1 MASISKVV
9 RISVSLLT
17 AGIKEAG
24 FGIPLIADYHT
35 RFSERVRFYAD
46 AEEMADDGFVEGD
59 AALAAASAIFAQQ
72 PRVERVAIGRRALS
86 PSLKTDLYVTL
97 LTTPKAYTVN
107 ATLPSGAVEAAT
119 YQATTD
125 KLLSYDAQSANFVV
139 GSLVTGGTSGATGT
153 IVADTD
159 AGTTGT
165 LRLSGVTGTFAN
177 DEALTS
183 TPSGGVATVNGTAS
197 NYETVATIVT
207 GLASAIDALAGIA
220 AAGVTSTYVSVTPT
234 TAGQWFGIEVV
245 EDGSAAGFEGL
256 RAAQSHAD
264 PGIATDLAAIK
275 AQDDSWY
282 GVTLTSCGAAE
293 IAAASSWTE
302 SAGKQFIQNTQDGAI
317 LAGTAGNVMLVCQ
330 AANRDRTGLIW
341 HQNPAEHAG
350 AAWMGSVFPIDPG
363 AVTYAFRQLRNV
375 TKSILSTTQMTEIED
390 AGGNYFVDIGGV
402 GVTFGEDGGGKASGG
417 EWLDI
422 IRDLDWYEVQIGVE
436 HLGVKL
442 ANNKVPMTNA
452 GIAMEEN
459 ALRTATA
466 RACTAG
472 FLDASSVVFTV
483 PDVLEIPTN
492 KRAARTLDKLKVTA
506 RVQGAIHIT
515 EVVATITN

>member
-1 MASISKVV
+1 MASVSKVV
-9 RISVSLLT
+9 KISVSLLT
-17 AGIKEAG
+17 AGIKEPG
-24 FGIPLIADYHT
+24 FGIPLVADYHT

-46 AEEMADDGFVEGD
+46 ADEMADDGFVDGD

-72 PRVERVAIGRRALS
+72 PRVEQVAIGRRAS
-86 PSLKTDLYVTL
+86 APVITTDLTVTL
-97 LTTPKAYTVN
+97 LTTPKAYKVK
-107 ATLPSGAVEAAT
+107 ATLPSGVVSTVSYE
-119 YQATTD
+119 ATTD
-125 KLLSYDAQSANFVV
+125 KLLSYDAQSVNFTV

-153 IVADTD
+153 IVSDTD
-159 AGTTGT
+159 GGTTGT

-177 DEALTS
+177 DEALAS
-183 TPSGGVATVNGTAS
+183 TPTGGVATVNGSPS
-197 NYETVATIVT
+197 NYETVATICT

-220 AAGVTSTYVSVTPT
+220 ATGASGTKVVCSLS

-245 EDGSAAGFEGL
+245 EDGTAAGFAGL
-256 RAAQSHAD
+256 RAQQSHAD
-264 PGIATDLAAIK
+264 PGIADDLTAIK
-275 AQDDSWY
+275 GQDDSWY
-282 GVTLTSCGAAE
+282 GVTLTTQGDLE
-293 IAAASSWTE
+293 VAAASHWAE
-302 SAGKQFIQNTQDGAI
+302 SNGKQFIQATQAGDC
-317 LAGTAGNVMLVCQ
+317 LAATAGNVMLVCQ
-330 AANRDRTGLIW
+330 AANRDRTGLLW

-375 TKSILSTTQMTEIED
+375 TKTPLTTTQMTNIETC
-390 AGGNYFVDIGGV
+390 GGNYFVDIGGV
-402 GVTFGEDGGGKASGG
+402 GVTFGEDGGGKTAGG

-436 HLGVKL
+436 HLAVKL

-483 PDVLEIPTN
+483 PDVLDIPTN
-492 KRAARTLDKLKVTA
+492 KRAARTLSNLKVTA